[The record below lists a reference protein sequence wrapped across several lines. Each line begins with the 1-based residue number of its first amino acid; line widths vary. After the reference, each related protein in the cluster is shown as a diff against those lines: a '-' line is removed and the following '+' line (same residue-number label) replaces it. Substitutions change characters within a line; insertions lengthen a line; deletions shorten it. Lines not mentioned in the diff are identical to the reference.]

1 MNTET
6 GRTFKNLPRSF
17 WLASTDSTDYP
28 SLNNDLSVN
37 TAIIG
42 GGMAGI
48 LCAWYLKAE
57 GLDTAI
63 LEADRIVQGTTA
75 HTTAK
80 ITSQHGLIYHK
91 IEQQRGSDLAR
102 QYAEANE
109 WAITEIKKISEN
121 NNIQCEYTPQSAYVY
136 TQEDKNIR
144 KVEDEVKTASSLGIK
159 ASYIHEIPFPIPIK
173 AGIKFEKQAQFHP
186 RKFLLP
192 LAEKLCR
199 EGVKIYENSRVV
211 SMDIHNPYTLTT
223 NNGIRVTAENVIIA
237 SHYPFYNKH
246 GMYYS
251 RIYTERTYIIAIRAH
266 DKYPGGMYINAEEPS
281 RSLRYCKNDND
292 EMILV
297 VGENHKTGQGKDM
310 DRHYWAL
317 ADFAEKIF
325 SVKAIPYR
333 WSTQD
338 CMTLDGI
345 PYVGQFSSDT
355 PGLYIVA
362 GFEKWGM
369 TNSVASAII
378 LKDLILRGESPWQE
392 VYNPS
397 RKNLTGSV
405 KHFVVENLDVAKH
418 LIGGKIVKKTED
430 EKVKSGEG
438 NIAEV
443 DRKRTG
449 AYRDNNGNLHLVNTT
464 CTHMGCELNWN
475 SAELSWDCPCH
486 GSRFTYTG
494 EIVEGP
500 AVHPLSKDNDIST
513 INKII
518 TEDF

>member
-1 MNTET
+1 
-6 GRTFKNLPRSF
+6 
-17 WLASTDSTDYP
+17 
-28 SLNNDLSVN
+28 
-37 TAIIG
+37 
-42 GGMAGI
+42 
-48 LCAWYLKAE
+48 
-57 GLDTAI
+57 
-63 LEADRIVQGTTA
+63 
-75 HTTAK
+75 
-80 ITSQHGLIYHK
+80 
-91 IEQQRGSDLAR
+91 
-102 QYAEANE
+102 
-109 WAITEIKKISEN
+109 
-121 NNIQCEYTPQSAYVY
+121 
-136 TQEDKNIR
+136 
-144 KVEDEVKTASSLGIK
+144 
-159 ASYIHEIPFPIPIK
+159 
-173 AGIKFEKQAQFHP
+173 
-186 RKFLLP
+186 
-192 LAEKLCR
+192 
-199 EGVKIYENSRVV
+199 
-211 SMDIHNPYTLTT
+211 
-223 NNGIRVTAENVIIA
+223 
-237 SHYPFYNKH
+237 
-246 GMYYS
+246 
-251 RIYTERTYIIAIRAH
+251 
-266 DKYPGGMYINAEEPS
+266 MYINAEEPS